1 MRYVIVDLEA
11 TCWQERTD
19 RSRMEIIEIG
29 AALFQTSAGP
39 IVKEFG
45 RYVKPIVSP
54 KLSSFCTELTSI
66 RQEDV
71 NQADYF
77 WTVFPEFLEWI
88 GFEPFVLCSWGAY
101 DLNQF
106 QADCQRHSIPFPTAF
121 EKHINLK
128 KEFARWKNIRP
139 CGMKAALNLMKIPLV
154 GQHHR
159 AASFAKTGKGR
170 CGAAGLATTL
180 TTRAARRLWRR

>member
-1 MRYVIVDLEA
+1 MRYIVVDLEA

-19 RSRMEIIEIG
+19 PNRMEIIEIG
-29 AALFQTSAGP
+29 AVRLKTSTGP
-39 IVKEFG
+39 IAAEFS
-45 RYVKPIVSP
+45 RFIKPIVLP
-54 KLSSFCTELTSI
+54 VLSAFCTELTSI

-88 GFEPFVLCSWGAY
+88 GSEPFALCSWGVY

-106 QADCQRHSIPFPTAF
+106 RTDCQRHGLAFPASF
-121 EKHINLK
+121 ERHVNLK
-128 KEFARWKNIRP
+128 KEFARWKGVRP
-139 CGMKAALNLMKIPLV
+139 CGMKNALEMMKIPLL

-159 AASFAKTGKGR
+159 GADDARNIAK
-170 CGAAGLATTL
+170 LAQL
-180 TTRAARRLWRR
+180 LLPIWEADSKAV